1 MIRPLI
7 QSSNSTKELGT
18 HFRRNRTRTET
29 NLSPLSEGARLR
41 LSQSVE
47 HLPSPPAISGPTNVV
62 KYSPEEVLRQIAVLN
77 SKTAENLSKQ
87 PEIKKEAKSQTK
99 LGRKG
104 IAEQYNKRRLL
115 FVCAR
120 TIQVI

>member
-29 NLSPLSEGARLR
+29 NLSPLSEGARLSTR

-87 PEIKKEAKSQTK
+87 VEIKKEAKSQTK

-104 IAEQYNKRRLL
+104 IAA
-115 FVCAR
+115 V
-120 TIQVI
+120 